1 MEAQTL
7 HQILGLAHQL
17 LKGRVGILGAGEL
30 EHFHLVELVAAH
42 HAPLVGVAGT
52 GLPAEAGGVG
62 EELPGQLG
70 FGKNLVPVDGA
81 KSGFRG
87 GQHIVDAVVGG
98 VGNLIDLVGKL
109 GELTGRLAALVLQ
122 HVGRQDELVAVG
134 DVAVDEVVQQR
145 PFQTCAHVLIHP
157 EAGTRQLDAP
167 VVVDKTQTLAQVNMV
182 LGGEVK
188 LVRLAKVAQRLVV
201 FLSAGLQV
209 GIGQVG
215 QAQHGDAVFVT
226 EGFQFGQ
233 LLLDRLG
240 DLHGLGVVGGN
251 GGVQLRYVLA
261 LLLGLLL
268 HAEEL
273 AVFLGQ
279 LVLLGGLGLGVGFQS
294 ADFAVQLQNAVYG
307 GVAVHFLCPQTGLD
321 GVGIF
326 LDFFDVQHDVYL
338 SLNRKFIFV
347 FSSGRPADSANL
359 PAHRI
364 PVQSAPC
371 ACR

>member
-7 HQILGLAHQL
+7 HQILGLAHQF

-52 GLPAEAGGVG
+52 CFPTEAGSVS

-70 FGKNLVPVDGA
+70 FGENFVPVDGA
-81 KSGFRG
+81 QSGFRG

-98 VGNLIDLVGKL
+98 IRNLVDLIGKL

-145 PFQTCAHVLIHP
+145 PFQTCAHALIHP

-167 VVVDKTQTLAQVNMV
+167 VVVDQTQTLAQVNMV

-201 FLSAGLQV
+201 FLSAGLQIGV
-209 GIGQVG
+209 GQVG
-215 QAQHGDAVFVT
+215 QAQHGDAVFVA
-226 EGFQFGQ
+226 EGFQLGQ
-233 LLLDRLG
+233 LLLDCLG

-251 GGVQLRYVLA
+251 GGVQLGHVLA
-261 LLLGLLL
+261 FFLGLLL

-273 AVFLGQ
+273 AVFLRQ
-279 LVLLGGLGLGVGFQS
+279 LVLLGGLGLGVGLQS
-294 ADFAVQLQNAVYG
+294 TDLCVQLQNAVNG

-326 LDFFDVQHDVYL
+326 LDFLDVQHDVYL

-371 ACR
+371 ACH